1 MELTGIVIKVLPLQS
16 GEGRNGI
23 WKKQEYV
30 IETEE
35 QYPKK
40 ICFSMW
46 GERIDNANIKEG
58 EQITISFDVE
68 SREYEGKWY
77 TQVTAWKAVKMSNQ
91 PAAGEPKHYYE
102 PPTKD
107 KTPGNDLPPEAPED
121 DLPF

>member
-1 MELTGIVIKVLPLQS
+1 MELTGKVIKVLPLQS
-16 GEGRNGI
+16 GQGKNGT

-30 IETEE
+30 IETEG

-40 ICFSMW
+40 ICFSLW

-77 TQVTAWKAVKMSNQ
+77 TQVTAWKVVKASDQKPDDAEIPESDQLSN
-91 PAAGEPKHYYE
+91 EPEE
-102 PPTKD
+102 PGD
-107 KTPGNDLPPEAPED
+107 N
-121 DLPF
+121 LPF